1 MINLADSAQS
11 SESHVTPV
19 KLGQQLHAS
28 IIVTSITIIVIT
40 ISLIITIVI
49 TIIFPTITSINSSN
63 LAFFNSSAH
72 IQYIYVNVHLIIY
85 SFSLLSKTSFSFLRG
100 LHFNWRQSGGGGQRR
115 GALCYTGSALVAT
128 I

>member
-1 MINLADSAQS
+1 MINLEGAFGAA
-11 SESHVTPV
+11 ESHVTPV

-63 LAFFNSSAH
+63 IIFFNAVP
-72 IQYIYVNVHLIIY
+72 IQYIYVNVNLIIY

-100 LHFNWRQSGGGGQRR
+100 LHFNWRQSGGGGQE
-115 GALCYTGSALVAT
+115 GAH
-128 I
+128 

>member
-63 LAFFNSSAH
+63 IIFFNAVP
-72 IQYIYVNVHLIIY
+72 IQYIYVNVNLIIY